1 MALNNSKPLIFISS
15 LGPRVDEADDDDERA
30 QGGGRNFGC
39 GCVGKMTLESSGN
52 FGYFVWLLGQTERA
66 PEGAWRSDRN
76 CSKCGHVQLA
86 ADK

>member
-1 MALNNSKPLIFISS
+1 MALNNSKPLIFIS
-15 LGPRVDEADDDDERA
+15 RVDEADDDDERA
-30 QGGGRNFGC
+30 QERDSRGGDAGC

-52 FGYFVWLLGQTERA
+52 FGYFVWLPSRLRRSLR
-66 PEGAWRSDRN
+66 GAWRSDRN